1 MLKKL
6 LSKLGYIPK
15 TELEILIYAN
25 EKLNNDN
32 IKLKNNLKISNK
44 VDKNKRMKID
54 SLKKQ
59 LEYCT
64 DMLEE
69 QVVENSSLKTTI
81 NNLQQKNHRLEKSLK
96 ETKRKEAVLLRK
108 QGKFK
113 EEINYLNQKIKLIES
128 YNYAVIS
135 KLENLCFGSILP
147 KVMKQTD
154 LSKYL
159 HPLKPMKVL
168 WSEQNNS
175 IKVEAVEAEEINEK
189 IP

>member
-1 MLKKL
+1 MLEKL
-6 LSKLGYIPK
+6 MAKLGYVPK
-15 TELEILIYAN
+15 TKYDELETT
-25 EKLNNDN
+25 LND
-32 IKLKNNLKISNK
+32 SNK
-44 VDKNKRMKID
+44 YLENHIKSLHMKNDKIN
-54 SLKKQ
+54 SLENQ
-59 LEYCT
+59 LKGSIE
-64 DMLEE
+64 LVEE
-69 QVVENSSLKTTI
+69 HIVEVNSLKTTI
-81 NNLQQKNHRLEKSLK
+81 SNLQQKNHRLEKSLK

-159 HPLKPMKVL
+159 YPLKPLKIM
-168 WSEQNNS
+168 WSTENGN
-175 IKVEAVEAEEINEK
+175 IKVEAVGVEEINEK
-189 IP
+189 VQ